1 VLAKVLSELWL
12 IAVLTVGLAL
22 PSSALAA
29 EDAESLI
36 KHGVALRRQGNDA
49 AALQE
54 FRRAYDL
61 TPSPRAAAQMGLA
74 EQQMQSWVDASRHLA
89 EALREQGDPWIKKNR
104 PVLESSLHTV
114 ESHVGRVLIG
124 GEPAGAEVF
133 VNGQNAGTVPLREPA
148 TVPPGPV
155 RVEVRSPGYV
165 TSALSIV
172 VPAGDLNRVEVR
184 LERERAVTPG
194 PLTAR
199 PGALTRASSSEDGPV
214 PRSTGRRELVQQPM
228 IEPVH
233 EAAEGSESDRPSEP
247 SPSSTAHTA
256 RWIALGFTAVF
267 AAGGAAGFLIREQ
280 NVKSFNGNRCSVDS
294 RSGTLM
300 SPAGQATNCRAWSQN
315 AETAKTVGI
324 VGAVGAGLL
333 AVTSAVLFFAF

>member
-1 VLAKVLSELWL
+1 VRAKNLLQLPL
-12 IAVLTVGLAL
+12 IAVLSLGVVL
-22 PSSALAA
+22 PATAA
-29 EDAESLI
+29 EDPEALI

-61 TPSPRAAAQMGLA
+61 APSPRAAAQMGLA

-89 EALREQGDPWIKKNR
+89 EALRAPADPWIKKNR
-104 PVLESSLHTV
+104 PVLETSLHTV

-155 RVEVRSPGYV
+155 RVEVRSTGFV
-165 TSALSIV
+165 TSTLSLV

-184 LERERAVTPG
+184 LERERTLTPP
-194 PLTAR
+194 PLAAR
-199 PGALTRASSSEDGPV
+199 NAGLTRASSSDDGSV
-214 PRSTGRRELVQQPM
+214 PRGSARRDLVQQPM
-228 IEPVH
+228 IEPVG
-233 EAAEGSESDRPSEP
+233 EAAPEEADRPAEP
-247 SPSSTAHTA
+247 APNSTARTA

-267 AAGGAAGFLIREQ
+267 AAGGVAGMLIREQ
-280 NVKSFNGNRCSVDS
+280 NVKSFNDSRCSLDARTRTV
-294 RSGTLM
+294 M
-300 SPAGQATNCRAWSQN
+300 SPTGQSINCRAWAQN
-315 AETAKTVGI
+315 ADTAKTIGI

-333 AVTSAVLFFAF
+333 AVTSAVLFVAF